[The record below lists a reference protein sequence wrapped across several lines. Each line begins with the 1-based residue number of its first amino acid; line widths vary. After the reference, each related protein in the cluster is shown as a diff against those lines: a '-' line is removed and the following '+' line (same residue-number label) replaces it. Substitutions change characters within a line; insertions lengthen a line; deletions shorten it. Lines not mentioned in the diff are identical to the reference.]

1 MSLDADV
8 IVIGAGPA
16 GCAAAIRLATA
27 GYDVLALERK
37 EREDGEDITS
47 GEVMV
52 VPTQNECAQIG
63 VKFEGDWV
71 LDRIT
76 GFRNVYPDLSWT
88 YHPIPTPVS
97 PVQVDRGGFNAALRR
112 RLVEAGGRLVW
123 NSRVT
128 DLEFRDETAIAIT
141 ADLKRYS
148 ARMLIDAGGR
158 YAPSLRA
165 LNLKSEDPEFSQ
177 IGVAV
182 FFKSFDGT
190 PLNTWDRHLY
200 GVRGAMISG
209 SRIRPGLYRYI
220 LEADLAEK
228 QSDRLGAIEF
238 YESVARQHDQWL
250 YERVMREPRVGR
262 QWSMAPLGY
271 RVSAVAR
278 DRLLLVGDAAGYLSP
293 ITGQGNEFALRT
305 GRLAA
310 SAADEALRGGDLSAG
325 AFALVHRRPQIR
337 SRAPGRLRTGAIANP
352 ARPRRAA
359 ESVARRLSIEHR
371 SSVRMESRQASAAR
385 WCEGK
390 RNGAAYLK
398 SGSPSRSGRG

>member
-1 MSLDADV
+1 LNFDADV

-16 GCAAAIRLATA
+16 GCAAAIRLVAA

-37 EREDGEDITS
+37 EREDGEDLTS

-52 VPTQNECAQIG
+52 VPTQNECDKLG

-88 YHPIPTPVS
+88 YHPISLPVC

-112 RLVEAGGRLVW
+112 RLVEAGGRIVW
-123 NSRVT
+123 NARVT
-128 DLEFRDETAIAIT
+128 DQEFRGDAAVAIT
-141 ADLKRYS
+141 ADFNRHS

-158 YAPSLRA
+158 YAPSLRV

-190 PLNTWDRHLY
+190 PLNTWNRHLY

-209 SRIRPGLYRYI
+209 SRIRPGLFRYI

-238 YESVARQHDQWL
+238 YESVARQHDPWL
-250 YERVMREPRVGR
+250 YERVMKEPRVGR

-310 SAADEALRGGDLSAG
+310 IAADNALRSGDLSAS
-325 AFALVHRRPQIR
+325 AFASYVEGRRHEVERQVDYVRAQLRILRDRDALLRASSDAEYRASVFGPYGIPATERGSLV
-337 SRAPGRLRTGAIANP
+337 
-352 ARPRRAA
+352 
-359 ESVARRLSIEHR
+359 
-371 SSVRMESRQASAAR
+371 
-385 WCEGK
+385 
-390 RNGAAYLK
+390 
-398 SGSPSRSGRG
+398 

>member
-1 MSLDADV
+1 MKLDADV

-16 GCAAAIRLATA
+16 GCAAAIRLVAA
-27 GYDVLALERK
+27 GYDVLAVERK
-37 EREDGEDITS
+37 EREDGEDLTS

-52 VPTQNECAQIG
+52 VPTQKECAQLG

-88 YHPIPTPVS
+88 YHPIPNPIF

-112 RLVEAGGRLVW
+112 RLVEAGGRIVW
-123 NSRVT
+123 NARVT
-128 DLEFRDETAIAIT
+128 DLEVRGDAAIAIT
-141 ADLKRYS
+141 ADFNRYS

-182 FFKSFDGT
+182 FFNSFDGT

-220 LEADLAEK
+220 LEADLAAK
-228 QSDRLGAIEF
+228 QTERLGAIEF
-238 YESVARQHDQWL
+238 YESVARNHDRWL
-250 YERVMREPRVGR
+250 YERIMREPRVGR
-262 QWSMAPLGY
+262 QWMMAPLGY

-310 SAADEALRGGDLSAG
+310 AAAESALRDGDLSAG
-325 AFALVHRRPQIR
+325 AFASYVEGRRREVERQVDYVRAELRILRDRDALLRASRDNAYRASVFGPYGIPATERGSLV
-337 SRAPGRLRTGAIANP
+337 
-352 ARPRRAA
+352 
-359 ESVARRLSIEHR
+359 
-371 SSVRMESRQASAAR
+371 
-385 WCEGK
+385 
-390 RNGAAYLK
+390 
-398 SGSPSRSGRG
+398 

>member
-1 MSLDADV
+1 MTFDADV

-16 GCAAAIRLATA
+16 GCAAAIRLAGA
-27 GYDVLALERK
+27 GYSVLALERK

-52 VPTQNECAQIG
+52 VPTQRECDQLG
-63 VKFEGDWV
+63 VKFESDWV

-88 YHPIPTPVS
+88 YHPIATATF

-112 RLVEAGGRLVW
+112 RMVEAGGRLVW
-123 NSRVT
+123 NARVT
-128 DLEFRDETAIAIT
+128 DLEFRDDAAIAIT
-141 ADLKRYS
+141 ADRNRYS

-158 YAPSLRA
+158 YAPSLRV

-182 FFKSFDGT
+182 FFESFEGT
-190 PLNTWDRHLY
+190 PLHTWDRHLY
-200 GVRGAMISG
+200 GERGAMISG

-238 YESVARQHDQWL
+238 YESIARNHDRWL
-250 YERVMREPRVGR
+250 YERIMREPRVGR

-278 DRLLLVGDAAGYLSP
+278 DRLILVGDAAGYLSP

-310 SAADEALRGGDLSAG
+310 VAADNALRSGDVSAS
-325 AFALVHRRPQIR
+325 AFAPYIEGRKYEIERQVDYV
-337 SRAPGRLRTGAIANP
+337 RAQLRILRDRDALLRASGDGEYRARIFGPYGIP
-352 ARPRRAA
+352 ASER
-359 ESVARRLSIEHR
+359 
-371 SSVRMESRQASAAR
+371 
-385 WCEGK
+385 
-390 RNGAAYLK
+390 
-398 SGSPSRSGRG
+398 GSLG

>member
-1 MSLDADV
+1 
-8 IVIGAGPA
+8 VIGAGPA
-16 GCAAAIRLATA
+16 GCAAAIRLAAA

-37 EREDGEDITS
+37 EHEDGEDLTS

-52 VPTQNECAQIG
+52 VPTQNECAQLG
-63 VKFEGDWV
+63 VTFEGDWV

-88 YHPIPTPVS
+88 YHPIPSATC
-97 PVQVDRGGFNAALRR
+97 PVQVDRGGFNASLRR
-112 RLVEAGGRLVW
+112 RMVEAGARIVW
-123 NSRVT
+123 NARVT
-128 DLEFRDETAIAIT
+128 DLEFRGDAAIAVT
-141 ADLKRYS
+141 ADGNRRS
-148 ARMLIDAGGR
+148 ARMLIDSGGR

-190 PLNTWDRHLY
+190 PLHTWDRHLY

-238 YESVARQHDQWL
+238 YESVARQHDRWL
-250 YERVMREPRVGR
+250 YERAMRELRVGR

-310 SAADEALRGGDLSAG
+310 AAAAEALHGGDLSAE
-325 AFALVHRRPQIR
+325 AFASYVEGRRYEVERQVDYVR
-337 SRAPGRLRTGAIANP
+337 AQLRVLRDLEALLRASREDNYRAEVFGPYGIPATERGSLR
-352 ARPRRAA
+352 
-359 ESVARRLSIEHR
+359 
-371 SSVRMESRQASAAR
+371 
-385 WCEGK
+385 
-390 RNGAAYLK
+390 
-398 SGSPSRSGRG
+398 

>member
-16 GCAAAIRLATA
+16 GCAAAIRLVAA
-27 GYDVLALERK
+27 GYRVIALERK

-47 GEVMV
+47 GEVLV
-52 VPTQNECAQIG
+52 VPTQIECDQLG
-63 VKFEGDWV
+63 VEFEGDWV

-88 YHPIPTPVS
+88 YHPIPTYAS

-112 RLVEAGGRLVW
+112 RLVEVGGRLIW
-123 NSRVT
+123 NARVT
-128 DLEFRDETAIAIT
+128 ELEFRGDAAIAIT
-141 ADLKRYS
+141 GDRNRYA

-158 YAPSLRA
+158 YAPSLRV
-165 LNLKSEDPEFSQ
+165 LNLKSDDPEFSQ

-182 FFKSFDGT
+182 FFESFDGT
-190 PLNTWDRHLY
+190 PLHTWDRHLY
-200 GVRGAMISG
+200 GMRGAMISG
-209 SRIRPGLYRYI
+209 SRIRPQLYRYI
-220 LEADLAEK
+220 LEADLAAK
-228 QSDRLGAIEF
+228 QSHRLGAVEF
-238 YESVARQHDQWL
+238 YESVARSHDPWL
-250 YERVMREPRVGR
+250 YQRVMSEPRVGR

-310 SAADEALRGGDLSAG
+310 VAAEHALRSGDLSAG
-325 AFALVHRRPQIR
+325 AFQLYVEGRRNEVERQVDFVRAQLQVLRDRDALLRA
-337 SRAPGRLRTGAIANP
+337 SRDDEYRAQVFGPFGIP
-352 ARPRRAA
+352 ATER
-359 ESVARRLSIEHR
+359 
-371 SSVRMESRQASAAR
+371 
-385 WCEGK
+385 
-390 RNGAAYLK
+390 
-398 SGSPSRSGRG
+398 GSLV

>member
-1 MSLDADV
+1 MSLDAEV

-16 GCAAAIRLATA
+16 GCAAAIRLVAA

-52 VPTQNECAQIG
+52 VPTQNECAQLG

-88 YHPIPTPVS
+88 YHPIPS
-97 PVQVDRGGFNAALRR
+97 SIFPVQVDRGGFNAALRR
-112 RLVEAGGRLVW
+112 RLVEAGGRIIW
-123 NSRVT
+123 NARVT
-128 DLEFRDETAIAIT
+128 DLKFHADSAIAIT
-141 ADLKRYS
+141 ADGNHHS

-158 YAPSLRA
+158 YAPSLRV

-190 PLNTWDRHLY
+190 PLNTWNRHLY

-238 YESVARQHDQWL
+238 YESVARNHDRWL
-250 YERVMREPRVGR
+250 YERAMREPRVGR

-310 SAADEALRGGDLSAG
+310 VAADKALRNGDLSAS
-325 AFALVHRRPQIR
+325 AFASYIEGRKYEVDRQVDYVRAQLRVLRDRDALLKASRDDEYRASVFGPYGIPASERGSLV
-337 SRAPGRLRTGAIANP
+337 
-352 ARPRRAA
+352 
-359 ESVARRLSIEHR
+359 
-371 SSVRMESRQASAAR
+371 
-385 WCEGK
+385 
-390 RNGAAYLK
+390 
-398 SGSPSRSGRG
+398 

>member
-16 GCAAAIRLATA
+16 GCAAAIRLVNA
-27 GYDVLALERK
+27 GYKVFALERK
-37 EREDGEDITS
+37 DREDGEDITS

-52 VPTQNECAQIG
+52 VPTQKECDQLG
-63 VKFEGDWV
+63 LKFEGDWV

-88 YHPIPTPVS
+88 YHPIPTVVC

-112 RLVEAGGRLVW
+112 RLVEVGGSLIW
-123 NSRVT
+123 NARVT
-128 DLEFRDETAIAIT
+128 DLEFRGDAAIAMT
-141 ADLKRYS
+141 ADRNRYS

-190 PLNTWDRHLY
+190 PLHTWDRHLY
-200 GVRGAMISG
+200 GERGAMISG
-209 SRIRPGLYRYI
+209 SRIRPGQYRYI
-220 LEADLAEK
+220 LEADLAAK
-228 QSDRLGAIEF
+228 QSDRLGAIEY
-238 YESVARQHDQWL
+238 YESVARQHDSWL
-250 YERVMREPRVGR
+250 YERIMREPRVGR

-278 DRLLLVGDAAGYLSP
+278 GRLLLVGDAAGYLSP

-310 SAADEALRGGDLSAG
+310 NAADNALRDGDLS
-325 AFALVHRRPQIR
+325 
-337 SRAPGRLRTGAIANP
+337 
-352 ARPRRAA
+352 
-359 ESVARRLSIEHR
+359 
-371 SSVRMESRQASAAR
+371 
-385 WCEGK
+385 
-390 RNGAAYLK
+390 
-398 SGSPSRSGRG
+398 

>member
-1 MSLDADV
+1 
-8 IVIGAGPA
+8 VIGAGPA
-16 GCAAAIRLATA
+16 GCAAAIRLVAA
-27 GYDVLALERK
+27 GYNVLALERK
-37 EREDGEDITS
+37 EHEDSEDLTS

-52 VPTQNECAQIG
+52 VPTQNECSQLG
-63 VKFEGDWV
+63 VTFEGDWV

-88 YHPIPTPVS
+88 YHPIASATF
-97 PVQVDRGGFNAALRR
+97 PVQVDRGGFNASLRR
-112 RLVEAGGRLVW
+112 RLAEAGGRIVW
-123 NSRVT
+123 NARVT
-128 DLEFRDETAIAIT
+128 DLEFRGDAAIAVT
-141 ADLKRYS
+141 ADGNRRS

-190 PLNTWDRHLY
+190 PLHTWDRHLY

-228 QSDRLGAIEF
+228 QTDRLGAIEF
-238 YESVARQHDQWL
+238 YESIARQHDRWL
-250 YERVMREPRVGR
+250 YQRVTTEPRAGR

-310 SAADEALRGGDLSAG
+310 AAADTALRKGDLSADS
-325 AFALVHRRPQIR
+325 FASYIEGRRYEVERQVDYVRNQLRILRDRDALLRASRDDEYRSQIFG
-337 SRAPGRLRTGAIANP
+337 PYGIP
-352 ARPRRAA
+352 ATER
-359 ESVARRLSIEHR
+359 
-371 SSVRMESRQASAAR
+371 
-385 WCEGK
+385 
-390 RNGAAYLK
+390 
-398 SGSPSRSGRG
+398 GSLA

>member
-16 GCAAAIRLATA
+16 GCAAAIRLVAA
-27 GYDVLALERK
+27 GYDVIALERK

-52 VPTQNECAQIG
+52 VPTQKECAQLD

-88 YHPIPTPVS
+88 YHPIPS
-97 PVQVDRGGFNAALRR
+97 SIFPVQVDRGGFNAALRR
-112 RLVEAGGRLVW
+112 KLVELGGRLVW
-123 NSRVT
+123 NARVT
-128 DLEFRDETAIAIT
+128 DLEFHADAAIAIT
-141 ADLKRYS
+141 ADRNRHS

-182 FFKSFDGT
+182 FFNSFEGT
-190 PLNTWDRHLY
+190 PLHTWDRHLY
-200 GVRGAMISG
+200 GERGAMISG

-220 LEADLAEK
+220 LEADLAAK
-228 QSDRLGAIEF
+228 QTDHLGAIEY
-238 YESVARQHDQWL
+238 YESVARHHDQWL

-310 SAADEALRGGDLSAG
+310 AAADYALRTDDLSAG
-325 AFALVHRRPQIR
+325 AFASYVEGRRYEVERQVDYVRAQLRILRDRDALLKASRDDKYRASVFGPYGIPASERGSLV
-337 SRAPGRLRTGAIANP
+337 
-352 ARPRRAA
+352 
-359 ESVARRLSIEHR
+359 
-371 SSVRMESRQASAAR
+371 
-385 WCEGK
+385 
-390 RNGAAYLK
+390 
-398 SGSPSRSGRG
+398 

>member
-16 GCAAAIRLATA
+16 GCAAAIRLVDA
-27 GYDVLALERK
+27 GYKVIALERK
-37 EREDGEDITS
+37 EQEDGEDITS
-47 GEVMV
+47 GEVMA
-52 VPTQNECAQIG
+52 VPTQNECAQLG

-76 GFRNVYPDLSWT
+76 GIRNVYPDLSWT
-88 YHPIPTPVS
+88 YHPIPTPIS

-112 RLVEAGGRLVW
+112 RVVEVGGRLVW
-123 NSRVT
+123 NARVT
-128 DLEFRDETAIAIT
+128 DLEFRGDSATAVT
-141 ADLKRYS
+141 ADRTQYS

-158 YAPSLRA
+158 YAPSLRV
-165 LNLKSEDPEFSQ
+165 LNLKSDDPEFSQ

-190 PLNTWDRHLY
+190 PLHTWDRHLY

-209 SRIRPGLYRYI
+209 SRIRPGQYRYI

-228 QSDRLGAIEF
+228 QSDRLGAVEF
-238 YESVARQHDQWL
+238 YESVARNHDPWL
-250 YERVMREPRVGR
+250 YQRVMSEPRVGR

-271 RVSAVAR
+271 RVSAVTR

-310 SAADEALRGGDLSAG
+310 SAAEQALRRGDLSAA
-325 AFALVHRRPQIR
+325 AFASYVEGRRYEVERQVDFVRAQLKILRDRDALLRASRDDEYR
-337 SRAPGRLRTGAIANP
+337 SQVFGPFGIPPTER
-352 ARPRRAA
+352 
-359 ESVARRLSIEHR
+359 
-371 SSVRMESRQASAAR
+371 
-385 WCEGK
+385 
-390 RNGAAYLK
+390 
-398 SGSPSRSGRG
+398 GSLA

>member
-1 MSLDADV
+1 M
-8 IVIGAGPA
+8 IGAGPA
-16 GCAAAIRLATA
+16 GCAAAIRLAAA

-37 EREDGEDITS
+37 EHEDGEDLTS

-52 VPTQNECAQIG
+52 VPTQNECAQLG
-63 VKFEGDWV
+63 VTFEGDWV

-88 YHPIPTPVS
+88 YHPIPSATC
-97 PVQVDRGGFNAALRR
+97 PVQVDRGGFNASLRR
-112 RLVEAGGRLVW
+112 RMVEAGARIVW
-123 NSRVT
+123 NARVT
-128 DLEFRDETAIAIT
+128 DLEFRGDAAIAVT
-141 ADLKRYS
+141 ADGNRRS

-190 PLNTWDRHLY
+190 PLHTWDRHLY

-228 QSDRLGAIEF
+228 QTDRLGAIEF
-238 YESVARQHDQWL
+238 YESIARQHDSWL
-250 YERVMREPRVGR
+250 YQRITKEPRAGR

-310 SAADEALRGGDLSAG
+310 AAADEALRKGDLSADS
-325 AFALVHRRPQIR
+325 FASYIKGRRYEIERQVDYVRAQLRLLRDRDALLRASRDDKYRTQIFGPYGIPATERGSLV
-337 SRAPGRLRTGAIANP
+337 
-352 ARPRRAA
+352 
-359 ESVARRLSIEHR
+359 
-371 SSVRMESRQASAAR
+371 
-385 WCEGK
+385 
-390 RNGAAYLK
+390 
-398 SGSPSRSGRG
+398 

>member
-1 MSLDADV
+1 MHLDADV

-16 GCAAAIRLATA
+16 GCAAAIRLVGA
-27 GYDVLALERK
+27 GYNVLALERK

-47 GEVMV
+47 GEVLV
-52 VPTQNECAQIG
+52 VPTQNECAQLG

-88 YHPIPTPVS
+88 YHPIPDSVF

-112 RLVEAGGRLVW
+112 RLVEAGGRLIW
-123 NSRVT
+123 NARVT
-128 DLEFRDETAIAIT
+128 DLEFKGDAAIAIT
-141 ADLKRYS
+141 GDGNRHA

-182 FFKSFDGT
+182 FFEAFDGT
-190 PLNTWDRHLY
+190 PLHTWDRHLY

-238 YESVARQHDQWL
+238 YESVARHHDRWL
-250 YERVMREPRVGR
+250 YDRVMREPRVGR

-278 DRLLLVGDAAGYLSP
+278 DRILLVGDAAGYLSP
-293 ITGQGNEFALRT
+293 ITGQGNEFAMRT

-310 SAADEALRGGDLSAG
+310 IAAESALRAGDLSAS
-325 AFALVHRRPQIR
+325 AFAPYVEGRRYEVDRQVDYVRAQLRILRDPDALLRASRDDEYRTQVFGPYGIPASERGSLV
-337 SRAPGRLRTGAIANP
+337 
-352 ARPRRAA
+352 
-359 ESVARRLSIEHR
+359 
-371 SSVRMESRQASAAR
+371 
-385 WCEGK
+385 
-390 RNGAAYLK
+390 
-398 SGSPSRSGRG
+398 

>member
-1 MSLDADV
+1 MSRDADV

-16 GCAAAIRLATA
+16 GCAAAIRLVAA
-27 GYDVLALERK
+27 GYEVLALERK

-52 VPTQNECAQIG
+52 VPTQNECAQLA

-88 YHPIPTPVS
+88 YHPISTS
-97 PVQVDRGGFNAALRR
+97 TYPVQVDRGGFNAALRR
-112 RLVEAGGRLVW
+112 RLVEAGGRIAW
-123 NSRVT
+123 NARVT
-128 DLEFRDETAIAIT
+128 DLEFNDDAAIAIT
-141 ADLKRYS
+141 ADRKRYT

-158 YAPSLRA
+158 YAPSLRT

-182 FFKSFDGT
+182 FFNSFDGT
-190 PLNTWDRHLY
+190 PLHTWDRHLY

-209 SRIRPGLYRYI
+209 SRIRPGLFRYI
-220 LEADLAEK
+220 LEADLAAK
-228 QSDRLGAIEF
+228 QGDHLGAIEF
-238 YESVARQHDQWL
+238 YESVARNHDSWL

-278 DRLLLVGDAAGYLSP
+278 DRILLVGDAAGYLSP

-310 SAADEALRGGDLSAG
+310 TAADNALRDGDLSAG
-325 AFALVHRRPQIR
+325 AFASYVEGRRYEVDRQVDYVRAQLRILRDRDALLRASRDDELPRIDLRPLRHPSHRARLAGV
-337 SRAPGRLRTGAIANP
+337 SPGRF
-352 ARPRRAA
+352 
-359 ESVARRLSIEHR
+359 
-371 SSVRMESRQASAAR
+371 
-385 WCEGK
+385 
-390 RNGAAYLK
+390 
-398 SGSPSRSGRG
+398 

>member
-1 MSLDADV
+1 MKLDADV
-8 IVIGAGPA
+8 IVVGAGPA
-16 GCAAAIRLATA
+16 GCAAGIRLVTA
-27 GYDVLALERK
+27 GYSVLALERK

-52 VPTQNECAQIG
+52 VPTQRECDQLAL
-63 VKFEGDWV
+63 KFEGDWV

-88 YHPIPTPVS
+88 YHPIPTKECPI
-97 PVQVDRGGFNAALRR
+97 QVDRGGFNAALRR
-112 RLVEAGGRLVW
+112 RLVEAGVRLLW
-123 NSRVT
+123 NARVT
-128 DLEFRDETAIAIT
+128 NLELRGDAAVAVT
-141 ADLKRYS
+141 ADRNRHS

-158 YAPSLRA
+158 YAPSLRV

-177 IGVAV
+177 IGVAM
-182 FFKSFDGT
+182 FFKSFDGA
-190 PLNTWDRHLY
+190 PLHTWDRHLY
-200 GVRGAMISG
+200 GARGAMISG
-209 SRIRPGLYRYI
+209 SRIRPGLFRYI

-228 QSDRLGAIEF
+228 QTDRLGAIEF
-238 YESVARQHDQWL
+238 YESVARSHDRWL

-310 SAADEALRGGDLSAG
+310 AAADAALRSGDLSAG
-325 AFALVHRRPQIR
+325 AFAPYIEGRKYEVDRQVDYVRAQLRILRDR
-337 SRAPGRLRTGAIANP
+337 DALLRASRDDAYRHQVFGPYGIP
-352 ARPRRAA
+352 ATDRGSLA
-359 ESVARRLSIEHR
+359 
-371 SSVRMESRQASAAR
+371 
-385 WCEGK
+385 
-390 RNGAAYLK
+390 
-398 SGSPSRSGRG
+398 SGSIACS

>member
-1 MSLDADV
+1 MRRQFAWSQ
-8 IVIGAGPA
+8 
-16 GCAAAIRLATA
+16 A

-37 EREDGEDITS
+37 EREDGEDLTS

-52 VPTQNECAQIG
+52 VPTQKECDQLG

-88 YHPIPTPVS
+88 YHPISTPVC

-112 RLVEAGGRLVW
+112 RLVEAGGRIIW
-123 NSRVT
+123 NARVT
-128 DLEFRDETAIAIT
+128 DLEFRGDAAIAIT
-141 ADLKRYS
+141 ADFNRHS

-158 YAPSLRA
+158 YAPSLRV

-190 PLNTWDRHLY
+190 PLNTWNRHLY

-238 YESVARQHDQWL
+238 YESVARQHDPWL
-250 YERVMREPRVGR
+250 YERVMKEPRVGR

-310 SAADEALRGGDLSAG
+310 TAADNALRSGDLSAG
-325 AFALVHRRPQIR
+325 AFASYVEGRRHEVDRQVDYVRAQLRILRDRDALLRASRDAEYRASVFGPYGIPATERGSLV
-337 SRAPGRLRTGAIANP
+337 
-352 ARPRRAA
+352 
-359 ESVARRLSIEHR
+359 
-371 SSVRMESRQASAAR
+371 
-385 WCEGK
+385 
-390 RNGAAYLK
+390 
-398 SGSPSRSGRG
+398 

>member
-1 MSLDADV
+1 LSLDADV

-16 GCAAAIRLATA
+16 GCAAAIRLVTV
-27 GYDVLALERK
+27 GYKVIALERK

-71 LDRIT
+71 LDHIT

-88 YHPIPTPVS
+88 YHPIPTAVY

-112 RLVEAGGRLVW
+112 KLVEVGGRLVW
-123 NSRVT
+123 NARVI
-128 DLEFRDETAIAIT
+128 DLEFRDDAATAIT
-141 ADLKRYS
+141 ADRNRYS

-190 PLNTWDRHLY
+190 PLHTWDRHLY
-200 GVRGAMISG
+200 GERGAMISG

-228 QSDRLGAIEF
+228 QSDGLGAIEF
-238 YESVARQHDQWL
+238 YQSVARNHDRWL

-310 SAADEALRGGDLSAG
+310 VATDNALRSGDLSAG
-325 AFALVHRRPQIR
+325 AFASYVEGRKYEVDRQVEYVRAQLRILRDPAALLRASRDDKYRASVFGAYGIPTTERGSLV
-337 SRAPGRLRTGAIANP
+337 
-352 ARPRRAA
+352 
-359 ESVARRLSIEHR
+359 
-371 SSVRMESRQASAAR
+371 
-385 WCEGK
+385 
-390 RNGAAYLK
+390 
-398 SGSPSRSGRG
+398 

>member
-1 MSLDADV
+1 
-8 IVIGAGPA
+8 
-16 GCAAAIRLATA
+16 
-27 GYDVLALERK
+27 
-37 EREDGEDITS
+37 
-47 GEVMV
+47 
-52 VPTQNECAQIG
+52 
-63 VKFEGDWV
+63 
-71 LDRIT
+71 
-76 GFRNVYPDLSWT
+76 
-88 YHPIPTPVS
+88 
-97 PVQVDRGGFNAALRR
+97 
-112 RLVEAGGRLVW
+112 
-123 NSRVT
+123 
-128 DLEFRDETAIAIT
+128 
-141 ADLKRYS
+141 
-148 ARMLIDAGGR
+148 MLIDAGGR

-238 YESVARQHDQWL
+238 YESVARHHDRWL

-325 AFALVHRRPQIR
+325 AFASYIAGRKYEVERQVDYVRAQLRILRDPDALLRASHDDAVSGADIRPVWN
-337 SRAPGRLRTGAIANP
+337 PGD
-352 ARPRRAA
+352 
-359 ESVARRLSIEHR
+359 
-371 SSVRMESRQASAAR
+371 
-385 WCEGK
+385 
-390 RNGAAYLK
+390 
-398 SGSPSRSGRG
+398 

>member
-16 GCAAAIRLATA
+16 GCAAAIRLAAA
-27 GYDVLALERK
+27 GYQVIALERK
-37 EREDGEDITS
+37 EREDGEDLTS

-52 VPTQNECAQIG
+52 VPTQAECAQLGI
-63 VKFEGDWV
+63 KFEGDWV

-88 YHPIPTPVS
+88 YHPIPDFTW

-112 RLVEAGGRLVW
+112 RLVEAGARLVW
-123 NSRVT
+123 NARVV
-128 DLEFRDETAIAIT
+128 DLEFRGDAATAIT
-141 ADLKRYS
+141 ADRNRYS

-158 YAPSLRA
+158 YAPSLRV

-190 PLNTWDRHLY
+190 PLHTWDRHLY

-220 LEADLAEK
+220 LEADLAAK

-238 YESVARQHDQWL
+238 YESVARNHDRWL
-250 YERVMREPRVGR
+250 YQRVVSEPRVGR

-310 SAADEALRGGDLSAG
+310 IAADNALRSGDLSEG
-325 AFALVHRRPQIR
+325 AFAPYVNGRKCEVERQVDYVRAQLRILRDRDALIRASRDDAYRAEIFGPYGIPATERGSLV
-337 SRAPGRLRTGAIANP
+337 
-352 ARPRRAA
+352 
-359 ESVARRLSIEHR
+359 
-371 SSVRMESRQASAAR
+371 
-385 WCEGK
+385 
-390 RNGAAYLK
+390 
-398 SGSPSRSGRG
+398 

>member
-16 GCAAAIRLATA
+16 GCAAAIRLVAA

-52 VPTQNECAQIG
+52 APTQNECAQLG
-63 VKFEGDWV
+63 LKFEGDWV
-71 LDRIT
+71 FDRIT

-88 YHPIPTPVS
+88 YHPIQTSLFPA
-97 PVQVDRGGFNAALRR
+97 QVDRGGFNAALRR
-112 RLVEAGGRLVW
+112 RLVEAGGRIVW
-123 NSRVT
+123 NARVT
-128 DLEFRDETAIAIT
+128 DLEFRGDTAVAIT
-141 ADLKRYS
+141 SDFNRHS

-158 YAPSLRA
+158 YAPSLRV

-190 PLNTWDRHLY
+190 PLNTWNRHLY

-228 QSDRLGAIEF
+228 QSDRLGAMEF
-238 YESVARQHDQWL
+238 YESVARQHDPWL
-250 YERVMREPRVGR
+250 YERVMKEPRVGR

-310 SAADEALRGGDLSAG
+310 TAADNALRAGDLSAG
-325 AFALVHRRPQIR
+325 AFASYVAGRRYEVERQVDYVRAQLRILRDRDALLRASRDDEYRASVFGPYGIPATERGSLV
-337 SRAPGRLRTGAIANP
+337 
-352 ARPRRAA
+352 
-359 ESVARRLSIEHR
+359 
-371 SSVRMESRQASAAR
+371 
-385 WCEGK
+385 
-390 RNGAAYLK
+390 
-398 SGSPSRSGRG
+398 

>member
-1 MSLDADV
+1 MHLDADV

-16 GCAAAIRLATA
+16 GCAAAIRLVGA
-27 GYDVLALERK
+27 GYNVLALERK

-47 GEVMV
+47 GEVLV
-52 VPTQNECAQIG
+52 VPTQNECAQLG

-88 YHPIPTPVS
+88 YHPIPNSVF

-112 RLVEAGGRLVW
+112 RLVEAGGRLIW
-123 NSRVT
+123 NARVT
-128 DLEFRDETAIAIT
+128 DLEFKGDAAIAIT
-141 ADLKRYS
+141 GDGNRHA

-182 FFKSFDGT
+182 FFEAFDGT
-190 PLNTWDRHLY
+190 PLHTWDRHLY

-220 LEADLAEK
+220 LDADLAEK

-238 YESVARQHDQWL
+238 YESVARHHDRWL

-278 DRLLLVGDAAGYLSP
+278 DRILLVGDAAGYLSP
-293 ITGQGNEFALRT
+293 ITGQGNEFAMRT

-310 SAADEALRGGDLSAG
+310 IAAESALRAGDLSAS
-325 AFALVHRRPQIR
+325 AFAPYVEGRRYEVDRQVDYVRAQLRILRDPDALLRASRDDEYRTQVFGPYGIPASERGSLV
-337 SRAPGRLRTGAIANP
+337 
-352 ARPRRAA
+352 
-359 ESVARRLSIEHR
+359 
-371 SSVRMESRQASAAR
+371 
-385 WCEGK
+385 
-390 RNGAAYLK
+390 
-398 SGSPSRSGRG
+398 